1 MSFVLPAPPMLS
13 RATFDRAHNLR
24 EDPAALA
31 AGWGSAL
38 VLDVDYKGRYPI
50 TGDGHLRWAAA
61 SGDIDDSVAL
71 LGVDGGVHKW
81 ARRVSEVVG
90 ERSDPRLGA
99 INLDPDEA
107 GLLATALGMLNWHDT
122 SRFSP
127 SSGRETRSD
136 KAGWVRRDVD
146 TGREEFPRTD
156 AAIITVVHDGG
167 DRVLLGRQA
176 AWPDRWYS
184 TLAGFVE
191 PGESL
196 EQCVAREI
204 YEEVGIQVHSQRYLG
219 SQPWPFPRS
228 LMCGFAAIA
237 DPDEPLRFLDGEIGD
252 AVWFHRDEVR
262 EALARGDDW
271 VRVEGAENEA
281 PTEGPRLRLPGSI
294 SIARALI
301 EAWAA

>member
-1 MSFVLPAPPMLS
+1 MTDFVLRALPLLS

-31 AGWGSAL
+31 AGWAGARI
-38 VLDVDYKGRYPI
+38 LDIDYQGKFPI
-50 TGDGHLRWAAA
+50 TDDGHLRWVSAT
-61 SGDIDDSVAL
+61 GDVDETAVL
-71 LGVDGGVHKW
+71 LGVAERHLW
-81 ARRVSEVVG
+81 ARRVREIEGAST
-90 ERSDPRLGA
+90 DPRLGA
-99 INLDPDEA
+99 VNLEADEA

-127 SSGRETRSD
+127 SSGFETHSD
-136 KAGWVRRDVD
+136 KGGWIRRDANS
-146 TGREEFPRTD
+146 GREEFPRTD
-156 AAIITVVHDGG
+156 AAIITVVHDGA

-176 AWPDRWYS
+176 TWPDRWYS

-196 EQCVAREI
+196 EQCVAREV
-204 YEEVGIQVHSQRYLG
+204 YEEVGIAVHSQRYLG

-237 DPDEPLRFLDGEIGD
+237 DPKEPLRFLDGEIGD
-252 AVWFHRDEVR
+252 AHWFHRDEVL

-271 VRVEGAENEA
+271 VRVDG
-281 PTEGPRLRLPGSI
+281 TVDDSTSGPRLRLPGSI
-294 SIARALI
+294 SIARTLI
-301 EAWAA
+301 EAWAAS